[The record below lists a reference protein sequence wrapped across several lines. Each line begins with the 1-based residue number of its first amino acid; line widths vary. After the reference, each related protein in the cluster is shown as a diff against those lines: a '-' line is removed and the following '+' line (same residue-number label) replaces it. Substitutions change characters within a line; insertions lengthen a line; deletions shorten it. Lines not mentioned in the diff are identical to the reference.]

1 MSDTDKVELRFS
13 HTEKEYM
20 AAVRFYFLH
29 SPELMVRIIVLFV
42 LISAVFVLLNLLLG
56 FVLPLWSLFALILL
70 FGIAVFHAYLVDLPR
85 RYFRSD
91 PKFREE
97 YDLTFTDAGIEFK
110 TPHIKSSLA
119 WSLYTRVVENES
131 FYILV
136 YGKNLP
142 SLSILPK
149 RAFRN
154 GKQELALRQMLRR
167 HVDHNFNLSDVEREH
182 EHVPPSLQPPD
193 WR

>member
-29 SPELMVRIIVLFV
+29 STEWLARIIVIFV
-42 LISAVFVLLNLLLG
+42 LISVCVVLLNSILG
-56 FVLPLWSLFALILL
+56 FLLPLWSLFAPILL
-70 FGIAVFHAYLVDLPR
+70 VGVALFHAYLVDLPR

-91 PKFREE
+91 PKFRDK
-97 YDLTFTDAGIEFK
+97 YHLTFTDAGIEFK
-110 TPHIKSSLA
+110 TQNIKSSIA
-119 WSLYTRVVENES
+119 WSLYTRVIENES

-149 RAFRN
+149 RAFRDS
-154 GKQELALRQMLRR
+154 KQESAFRAMLRR
-167 HVDHNFNLSDVEREH
+167 HVDHNFKLSGGEH
-182 EHVPPSLQPPD
+182 EHEYVPSSLQPPD